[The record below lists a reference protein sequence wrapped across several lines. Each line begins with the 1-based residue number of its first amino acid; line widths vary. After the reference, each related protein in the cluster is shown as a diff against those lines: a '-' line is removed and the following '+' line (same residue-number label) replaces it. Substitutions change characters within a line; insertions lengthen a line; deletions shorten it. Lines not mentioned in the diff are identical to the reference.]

1 MQIYYE
7 VYISAET
14 QQQADVIINSLLEK
28 KLATGG
34 QFLKSPARF
43 LWKGRVEN
51 MDYMTIT
58 SFTTADKKDLLTQ
71 DVEAN
76 STEEVP
82 MIRFVQI
89 EANSKLS
96 EWIDETLA

>member
-1 MQIYYE
+1 M
-7 VYISAET
+7 
-14 QQQADVIINSLLEK
+14 
-28 KLATGG
+28 
-34 QFLKSPARF
+34 KSPARF